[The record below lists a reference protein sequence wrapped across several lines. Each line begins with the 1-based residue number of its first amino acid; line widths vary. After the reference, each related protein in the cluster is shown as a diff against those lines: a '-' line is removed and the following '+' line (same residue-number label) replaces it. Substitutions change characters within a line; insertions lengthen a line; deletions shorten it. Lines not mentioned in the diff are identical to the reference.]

1 MTEPKK
7 RLPNGMGIAFGMG
20 LGFILGWLLN
30 EVVWGLAIGIF
41 IGTWVGLFRATEV
54 MRYGA
59 TQTTAQTVPQL
70 SVRRRAG
77 GVHWRGAY
85 FGCLL

>member
-1 MTEPKK
+1 MMLPEKWIHWGDGAMTEPKK

-41 IGTWVGLFRATEV
+41 IGTWVDYF
-54 MRYGA
+54 
-59 TQTTAQTVPQL
+59 AQ
-70 SVRRRAG
+70 RR
-77 GVHWRGAY
+77 
-85 FGCLL
+85 